1 MVLGGLVLAL
11 ALPITIVLTQQ
22 QQDLRQRASSNLVLV
37 PCNSNVSIYCP
48 VGYSCDY
55 IASQWR
61 CAQNPGG
68 VPNTPTPIPPTPTTQ
83 PGTPNEDLPGGTGGT
98 GGVGGQSGTSFN
110 FNNGLSHCRPSY
122 TKCDNG
128 ILNQTDRGSCSDF
141 LPTGKICTA
150 NTYPDNPPNDNNC
163 STIAP
168 DGSIRYCLPQTF
180 WSIPANVSG
189 WTHKSN
195 SDGTCNTYNGTT
207 TNSRCYISPY
217 KIPLKSPVL
226 TATNISIS
234 QNNLSWTT
242 SFSATSYKL
251 LYCTGSNCTP
261 NLTIPNTTSTTSHQH
276 VNLNCATTFRYMV
289 QAIRGTT
296 TANSNVATATTGACF
311 DPCAVSTNKPNSCE
325 CTSNSQCSS
334 QYCSPNNPRTC
345 QAAPTNTP
353 TPTATKTPTP
363 TATKTPT
370 PTSTP
375 TPTTE
380 AEPETDPSPSLTQTP
395 EAIIALEIS
404 LPAIASNV
412 PEEGQGTL
420 SNNENPVRTSRN
432 VQVLIGNSSGANVTS
447 LASGSNEPVSG
458 TLTFDPATF
467 TYKGFVS
474 LGNLPTANYQILV
487 RTDNSLYRQ
496 ADGFPLITLGQ
507 TTTIPQMRLFSGDI
521 DRSGSSDNDMTIDDY
536 IMFMACFR
544 ELEICTP
551 EAKIRADLD
560 DNGQI
565 DVIDLNIMQRTF
577 ASREG
582 DSLN

>member
-1 MVLGGLVLAL
+1 MQSFKNLIEGAFFHSWQRTAMVLGGLVLAL
-11 ALPITIVLTQQ
+11 ALPITIILTQQ
-22 QQDLRQRASSNLVLV
+22 QQDLRQRASSNLTLV
-37 PCNSNVSIYCP
+37 PCNSSVSIYCP
-48 VGYSCDY
+48 SGYSCAY

-61 CAQNPGG
+61 CSQNPGG
-68 VPNTPTPIPPTPTTQ
+68 IPNTPTPIPPTPTTQ
-83 PGTPNEDLPGGTGGT
+83 PGTPIGDLPGGTGGT
-98 GGVGGQSGTSFN
+98 GGVGGNVGTPTTTTFN
-110 FNNGLSHCRPSY
+110 YNNGLDHCRPANRDCSSA
-122 TKCDNG
+122 
-128 ILNQTDRGSCSDF
+128 LNETNVG
-141 LPTGKICTA
+141 
-150 NTYPDNPPNDNNC
+150 NC
-163 STIAP
+163 SSFLGQSAYVCRSTGFTINMP
-168 DGSIRYCLPQTF
+168 TDNQCSTVSPEGYIRYCLPNTTTGISLN
-180 WSIPANVSG
+180 WNKISSDPNHSANVACTNYNNGVPS
-189 WTHKSN
+189 
-195 SDGTCNTYNGTT
+195 TCYRTLW
-207 TNSRCYISPY
+207 RI
-217 KIPLKSPVL
+217 
-226 TATNISIS
+226 
-234 QNNLSWTT
+234 Q
-242 SFSATSYKL
+242 
-251 LYCTGSNCTP
+251 TP
-261 NLTIPNTTSTTSHQH
+261 ECNQ
-276 VNLNCATTFRYMV
+276 
-289 QAIRGTT
+289 
-296 TANSNVATATTGACF
+296 GA
-311 DPCAVSTNKPNSCE
+311 S
-325 CTSNSQCSS
+325 CSS
-334 QYCSPNNPRTC
+334 AC
-345 QAAPTNTP
+345 QAAPNTCGASNGEKECQYVTHSSGQSCTPKSAPNQPCTINNCTGSSICVAGQCVSPTATP

-420 SNNENPVRTSRN
+420 SNNENPVRTSRSIE
-432 VQVLIGNSSGANVTS
+432 VLIGDSSGANVTS

-487 RTDNSLYRQ
+487 RTDNSLYRE

-507 TTTIPQMRLFSGDI
+507 TTTIPQMRLLSGDI

-551 EAKIRADLD
+551 EAKMRADLD